1 MAARGSVSPPL
12 LRELMHHPYLRRM
25 PPKSTGRE
33 MFGVPFAERM
43 LRESALSPEDLLATV
58 AAFTAAS
65 IHDACRRFAA
75 PRGRVDEVVAS
86 GGGCHNRTLMRF
98 LAEAFAP
105 VPVRFADD
113 FGIPVDAKEAMAF
126 AILAHE
132 TMAGR
137 PGNLPAATGAT
148 RPVILGKILPGRR
161 WPHR

>member
-1 MAARGSVSPPL
+1 
-12 LRELMHHPYLRRM
+12 MHHPYLRRM

-33 MFGVPFAERM
+33 MFGVPFAERL
-43 LRESALSPEDLLATV
+43 LRESALSPRTCWPLSRRSRPR
-58 AAFTAAS
+58 AFTTPVG
-65 IHDACRRFAA
+65 RFAA